1 MVFGRIRPDA
11 PGCARANIRERK
23 ARGADSCPSPRGLLC
38 LQEFLPGFLPTPT
51 PIPPPDSL
59 PSTLLAGPAGWLA
72 HSAHGSLPPP
82 PQPAPPPSRPSAGRE
97 PACLS
102 RPIYHQHGN
111 NPRESAGPRPGPPAR
126 TAPDGQNPG
135 SVTATAGRRGKPP
148 GSSRPE
154 RPARVLPGPGP
165 SSSRQAGCRAAGTA
179 RRAGQSYFYLV

>member
-1 MVFGRIRPDA
+1 MQTSEREKPEVQTPA
-11 PGCARANIRERK
+11 P
-23 ARGADSCPSPRGLLC
+23 PRG
-38 LQEFLPGFLPTPT
+38 G
-51 PIPPPDSL
+51 S
-59 PSTLLAGPAGWLA
+59 
-72 HSAHGSLPPP
+72 SASRNFCQASCPPP
-82 PQPAPPPSRPSAGRE
+82 PPSHPLTAFPPPYSLGPQAGSLTQLTGVCRRLRSPPPPPSRPSAGRE

-135 SVTATAGRRGKPP
+135 SVTATAGWRGKPP